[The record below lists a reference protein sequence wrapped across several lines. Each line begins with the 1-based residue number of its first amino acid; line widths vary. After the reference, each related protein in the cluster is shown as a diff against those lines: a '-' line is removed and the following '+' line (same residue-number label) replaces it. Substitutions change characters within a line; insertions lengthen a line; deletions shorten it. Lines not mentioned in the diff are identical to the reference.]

1 MQDEMIETTEDQL
14 LDEDARRSKLTV
26 YLAKLVH
33 AGAELEMQHGLR
45 AIVVRT
51 QPKRYLPNVFLSAL
65 GIAGFFI
72 TKEPLFVLAAGVALV
87 GWHRKL
93 VAGAERIRTV
103 IRVDESGRI
112 SEQVIDATS

>member
-1 MQDEMIETTEDQL
+1 MQDETIGMVEDRL

-26 YLAKLVH
+26 HLAKLLH

-51 QPKRYLPNVFLSAL
+51 QPKRYLPNVFMSLL
-65 GIAGFFI
+65 GILGFFF
-72 TKEPLFVLAAGVALV
+72 TQEPLFILAAGFALV

-93 VAGAERIRTV
+93 VAGAERIRMV
-103 IRVDESGRI
+103 IRVDETGRV
-112 SEQVIDATS
+112 SEQVIDAT